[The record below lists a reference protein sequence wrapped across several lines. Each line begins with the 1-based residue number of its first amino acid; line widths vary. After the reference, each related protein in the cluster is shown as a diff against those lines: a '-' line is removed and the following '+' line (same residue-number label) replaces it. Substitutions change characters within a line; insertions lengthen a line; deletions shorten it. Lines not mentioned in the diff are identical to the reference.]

1 MAKEGDDNKESKMV
15 YRFEYLPAG
24 LFNRAQVRLYQFSD
38 SSAMWKIGS
47 VLKKNDHMAL
57 IKQVRYTIISSDWC
71 WACVISR
78 FKVFTL
84 VMKSQL
90 IIIA

>member
-1 MAKEGDDNKESKMV
+1 MV

-38 SSAMWKIGS
+38 SFAMWKIGS

-57 IKQVRYTIISSDWC
+57 VKQIRYQFAFSN
-71 WACVISR
+71 
-78 FKVFTL
+78 
-84 VMKSQL
+84 
-90 IIIA
+90 

>member
-57 IKQVRYTIISSDWC
+57 VKQIRYHVTFSCGNISFQCLHTNHQVPIKYY
-71 WACVISR
+71 
-78 FKVFTL
+78 
-84 VMKSQL
+84 
-90 IIIA
+90 